1 MTKRPASRTSQLANR
16 SPVTPVN
23 GPVGDLEPSVDLEAV
38 QVVEVPVKAASKP
51 VEASKDADKPKKE
64 GYYMRPSDKER
75 AERAR
80 TTTAIHTG
88 LRTWTAYVNE
98 AVMAYTKDLEKQH
111 NDSKPF

>member
-64 GYYMRPSDKER
+64 GYYMRPRTRSGQR
-75 AERAR
+75 GLAR
-80 TTTAIHTG
+80 LRLSTQVCVPG
-88 LRTWTAYVNE
+88 LR
-98 AVMAYTKDLEKQH
+98 M
-111 NDSKPF
+111 

>member
-1 MTKRPASRTSQLANR
+1 MTKRPTAKVSQLAGA
-16 SPVTPVN
+16 TPVRPVD
-23 GPVGDLEPSVDLEAV
+23 GPV
-38 QVVEVPVKAASKP
+38 AASKP
-51 VEASKDADKPKKE
+51 SVAPETAMAAVAPVNVASTPVGPPRDADKPKKE

-80 TTTAIHTG
+80 MTTSIHTG

-98 AVMAYTKDLEKQH
+98 AVMAYTKELEKQH